1 MSATAESMDFP
12 SFEEELDRKA
22 IDTLKRLFTDHKL
35 RRISREEVVCGV
47 QVVWSSVSGLC
58 SDKVRRILEQ
68 AADTASRMPEELIG
82 MQVFSKSGHYITAY
96 WMPGDEVFRYT
107 IDGEHR
113 QKDFSAEEQPYLE
126 AEQGYRKFIAEIVG
140 RTGWVKL

>member
-1 MSATAESMDFP
+1 
-12 SFEEELDRKA
+12 
-22 IDTLKRLFTDHKL
+22 
-35 RRISREEVVCGV
+35 
-47 QVVWSSVSGLC
+47 
-58 SDKVRRILEQ
+58 
-68 AADTASRMPEELIG
+68 TASRMPEELIG

>member
-47 QVVWSSVSGLC
+47 QV
-58 SDKVRRILEQ
+58 
-68 AADTASRMPEELIG
+68 
-82 MQVFSKSGHYITAY
+82 
-96 WMPGDEVFRYT
+96 
-107 IDGEHR
+107 
-113 QKDFSAEEQPYLE
+113 
-126 AEQGYRKFIAEIVG
+126 
-140 RTGWVKL
+140 